1 MEAVHLYGGAKV
13 ELYGGCM
20 VEISQCISKINP
32 KIYMHW
38 MAVHVL
44 LRLHVCFLT
53 LDMRMYST
61 RNPDICTKNV
71 LVFGRN
77 VLRRYRLL

>member
-32 KIYMHW
+32 KIYMHR

-44 LRLHVCFLT
+44 LRLHVRFFLT
-53 LDMRMYST
+53 FDMRMYST
-61 RNPDICTKNV
+61 RNPDSVQKMYWF
-71 LVFGRN
+71 LVGMF
-77 VLRRYRLL
+77 

>member
-1 MEAVHLYGGAKV
+1 
-13 ELYGGCM
+13 M
-20 VEISQCISKINP
+20 VEISQCISKRNP

-61 RNPDICTKNV
+61 RNPDICI
-71 LVFGRN
+71 VFWWEYFEALPAAITN
-77 VLRRYRLL
+77 S